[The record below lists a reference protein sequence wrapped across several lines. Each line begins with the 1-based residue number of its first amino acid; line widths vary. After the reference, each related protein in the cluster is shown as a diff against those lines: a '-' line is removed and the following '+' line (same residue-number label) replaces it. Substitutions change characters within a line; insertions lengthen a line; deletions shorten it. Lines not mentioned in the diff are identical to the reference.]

1 MRNTIT
7 LILISLIST
16 SFFAQSIITKDV
28 GDFNELKTFDLIV
41 VNLIQSSEN
50 KVVIKGDHTNDVHVV
65 NKNGTLKIR
74 MITDKIFQGEDTYV
88 EVHFT
93 QLDLIDANEG
103 SYIVGNEMISQRK
116 IELRAQEGATIKVGL
131 ETTHT
136 EVRSVTGGIIKASGI
151 SDIIDVVLNT
161 GGIYEGREFESKEA
175 SVKITAAGE
184 AEIYASNKLDVRITA
199 GGDVWVYGNPDILN
213 EKRLAGGRIKRIN

>member
-1 MRNTIT
+1 MRKSIILLLIT
-7 LILISLIST
+7 LLST

-28 GDFNELKTFDLIV
+28 GDFNELKSYDLIV

-50 KVVIKGDHTNDVHVV
+50 KVVIKGDYTSDVHVV

-74 MITDKIFQGEDTYV
+74 IITDKSFQGEDTYV

-93 QLDLIDANEG
+93 KLDLIDANEG
-103 SYIVGNEMISQRK
+103 SFVVANEMISQRK

-136 EVRSVTGGIIKASGI
+136 EVRSVTGGIVKTSGI
-151 SDIIDVVLNT
+151 SEIVDVVLLT

-199 GGDVWVYGNPDILN
+199 GGDVWVYGDPDILN
-213 EKRLAGGRIKRIN
+213 EKRFAGGRIKRMN